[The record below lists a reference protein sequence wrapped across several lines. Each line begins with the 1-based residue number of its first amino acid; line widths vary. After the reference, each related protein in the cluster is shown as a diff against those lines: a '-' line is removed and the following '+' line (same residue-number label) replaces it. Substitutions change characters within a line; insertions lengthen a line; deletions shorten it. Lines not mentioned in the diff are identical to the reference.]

1 MNILFFTHI
10 SPFPQNGGEKLRSY
24 YLLKAL
30 SELGHR
36 VFAVIRN
43 EEQVDLS
50 AYPLENVTYY
60 THPDE
65 PLTLEERLT
74 GSHYFKKST
83 HVLQLFKQICGYT
96 RIDIAVLDYG
106 YIGHYIDFFTA
117 RNIKVIL
124 GTHNAQP
131 EISRQVPAGN
141 LLKKLRKFQLVSL
154 ERLHERSFF
163 KKAAAVLVVSDHD
176 KAYHQQFIDQ
186 KKVFVVPNFLDEREY
201 VTIGS
206 RKPRLLVMSANFSV
220 YMNREGLRWFLQEVW
235 DDTLAEKFEL
245 LLVGRD
251 SREALEAVTGTDN
264 WKNVSATGKVL
275 DVKQYIAMAEGVI
288 IPLLHGSGTRLK
300 CLEAMALNTPI
311 IATSRGVEGVLSNNF
326 IVADTAH
333 EFKQALHGFNGS
345 EQKGNALKEDFMK
358 EYSAA
363 VNKKRISDVIAYTIN

>member
-30 SELGHR
+30 SELGYR

-43 EEQVDLS
+43 EEQADLT
-50 AYPLENVTYY
+50 AYPLENVSYY

-74 GSHYFKKST
+74 GSHYFKKSA
-83 HVLQLFKQICGYT
+83 HVLALFKKICGYT
-96 RIDIAVLDYG
+96 RIDIALLDYG

-131 EISRQVPAGN
+131 EISRQLPATS
-141 LLKKLRKFQLVSL
+141 LLAKVRKFQLVSL
-154 ERLHERSFF
+154 EKLHERSYF

-176 KAYHQQFIDQ
+176 KSYHQQFIAKQ
-186 KKVFVVPNFLDEREY
+186 KIFVVPNFLDEREY
-201 VTIGS
+201 IPAGE
-206 RKPRLLVMSANFSV
+206 RRARLLVMTANFSV
-220 YMNREGLRWFLQEVW
+220 YMNREGLRWFLDEVW
-235 DDTLAEKFEL
+235 DDALAGRFEL
-245 LLVGRD
+245 WLVGRD
-251 SREALEAVTGTDN
+251 SKEALKSIKGAET
-264 WKNVSATGKVL
+264 WKNVTAIGKVP
-275 DVKQYIAMAEGVI
+275 DVKQYISMAEGVI

-300 CLEAMALNTPI
+300 CLEAMALNTPVI
-311 IATSRGVEGVLSNNF
+311 STTRGVEGVLSNNF
-326 IVADTAH
+326 IVADTAE
-333 EFKQALHGFNGS
+333 EFKEALHNFSGS

-358 EYSAA
+358 EYSAT
-363 VNKKRISDVIAYTIN
+363 VNKQRISEVINYTIN

>member
-43 EEQVDLS
+43 EEQADLT
-50 AYPLENVTYY
+50 AYSLENVTYY

-74 GSHYFKKST
+74 GSHYFKKSA
-83 HVLQLFKQICGYT
+83 HVLQVFKQICGYT
-96 RIDIAVLDYG
+96 RIDIALLDYG
-106 YIGHYIDFFTA
+106 YVGHYIDFFTA

-131 EISRQVPAGN
+131 EISKQLPARN
-141 LLKKLRKFQLVSL
+141 LLMKIRKFQLVSL

-176 KAYHQQFIDQ
+176 KTYHQQFIARD
-186 KKVFVVPNFLDEREY
+186 KVFVIPNFLDEREY
-201 VTIGS
+201 ISASV
-206 RKPRLLVMSANFSV
+206 RKPRLLVMTANFAV

-235 DDTLAEKFEL
+235 DDALAAKYEL

-251 SREALEAVTGTDN
+251 SEDALKQITGQDN
-264 WKNVSATGKVL
+264 WKNVSATGKVP
-275 DVKQYIAMAEGVI
+275 DVKQYIAMAEGVV

-311 IATSRGVEGVLSNNF
+311 ISTSRGVEGVLSNNF
-326 IVADTAH
+326 IVADTAA
-333 EFKQALHGFNGS
+333 EFKEALHNFTGS
-345 EQKGNALKEDFMK
+345 DQKGDALKEDFMK
-358 EYSAA
+358 EYSAT
-363 VNKKRISDVIAYTIN
+363 VNKKRISDVISYTIH